1 MARLEVNPIIP
12 ESLIQLCEAHP
23 DRTFHVQ
30 KRSAGSNAAAAD
42 TQGDL
47 PKWSLPT
54 HNIQPH
60 HPLAVWMWMKDPM
73 YRVSPPPLRQRM
85 FLDTVT
91 EWQIR
96 TANLDFPRIYSRKK
110 ACEGLGAL
118 RIDSIQAKA
127 VLYAME
133 RYAGEE
139 RILWILWND
148 EEKKVSF
155 LDDKAFPRSEGYT
168 SIWILRE
175 PKWDRLW
182 DASAW
187 GGGELVQ
194 WIQGQEKAGFKVEWP
209 MEPTSATV
217 KSLAAEYE
225 KMGFSAS
232 GLSKDELRLK
242 VGRTKVIRALCA
254 DDAN

>member
-1 MARLEVNPIIP
+1 
-12 ESLIQLCEAHP
+12 
-23 DRTFHVQ
+23 
-30 KRSAGSNAAAAD
+30 
-42 TQGDL
+42 
-47 PKWSLPT
+47 
-54 HNIQPH
+54 
-60 HPLAVWMWMKDPM
+60 
-73 YRVSPPPLRQRM
+73 M
-85 FLDTVT
+85 FLDAVT

-96 TANLDFPRIYSRKK
+96 AANLDFPRIYSRKK

-118 RIDSIQAKA
+118 RLDSIQARA

-148 EEKKVSF
+148 EEKRVSF
-155 LDDKAFPRSEGYT
+155 LDDKAFPRPEGYT

-175 PKWDRLW
+175 PKLDRLW

-187 GGGELVQ
+187 SGGDLVQ

-225 KMGFSAS
+225 KMGFSAG

-254 DDAN
+254 NDD